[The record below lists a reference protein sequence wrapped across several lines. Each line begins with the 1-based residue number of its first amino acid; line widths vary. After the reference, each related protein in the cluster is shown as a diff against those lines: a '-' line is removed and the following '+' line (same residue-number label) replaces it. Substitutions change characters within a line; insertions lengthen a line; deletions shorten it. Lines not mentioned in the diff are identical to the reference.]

1 MTNPVP
7 RKISELP
14 LLSALANNDFI
25 PVVDVSDTSSNTSG
39 ETKRVTYL
47 TLQTKIQNSIDT
59 SFTETDPIFSAHVSS
74 DITQTDIDQWAAAY
88 GWGNHAVQGY
98 LQGISAQS
106 INALNDVDTT
116 GVSTDDVLKWNGTSW
131 VAGTGGGGT
140 TINELND
147 VGDVSISSVA
157 TGQVLKYNG
166 TNWVNAAESSGGIDL
181 DDLSVTSDSA
191 SGGGS
196 LSYNNGSGVFTFRP
210 ANLSS
215 YLENVSEDSFPALG
229 GNLSLNNNN
238 IWGTG
243 NIDITGDV
251 KGQGLKLTQNNS
263 SINTTTGTSGEIRR
277 IGGAPYYFDGTKWRE
292 FFLYDSSQT
301 TQDADTDWD
310 DVLIRSTFDSNI
322 NDVRY
327 NVTPTVSDSSV
338 IAVGSPYK
346 VGSGSLRLN
355 GEYIEYPMRSEYS
368 FTGAWTFEAWIYFDD
383 LPAYDSDPFPL
394 FTGNSSSTAKNWGLY
409 VSRKSAGGNM
419 MRFSW
424 YNGNTQDKNNPYP
437 NSSEGLLSTAYGG
450 NSFLN
455 AWNHIAISKDASD
468 GTIRLFVNG
477 QVAGSI
483 VDNDINDPDEIR
495 IGGSEYYGIESDI
508 FVDDLRVTKD
518 TRYSAAFTAPTSPL
532 PVSGSTTTITP
543 PPTEKQ
549 GFITLGSTP
558 TWTGTT
564 GVTPTRQSTG
574 VYRLTFAS
582 GYSNVND
589 YMVIAQTM
597 DQTNPSYV
605 QAERNTSY
613 VEFEVKT
620 QSADAAVNNGAIA
633 VQIINID

>member
-1 MTNPVP
+1 
-7 RKISELP
+7 
-14 LLSALANNDFI
+14 
-25 PVVDVSDTSSNTSG
+25 
-39 ETKRVTYL
+39 
-47 TLQTKIQNSIDT
+47 
-59 SFTETDPIFSAHVSS
+59 
-74 DITQTDIDQWAAAY
+74 
-88 GWGNHAVQGY
+88 
-98 LQGISAQS
+98 
-106 INALNDVDTT
+106 
-116 GVSTDDVLKWNGTSW
+116 
-131 VAGTGGGGT
+131 
-140 TINELND
+140 
-147 VGDVSISSVA
+147 
-157 TGQVLKYNG
+157 
-166 TNWVNAAESSGGIDL
+166 
-181 DDLSVTSDSA
+181 
-191 SGGGS
+191 
-196 LSYNNGSGVFTFRP
+196 
-210 ANLSS
+210 
-215 YLENVSEDSFPALG
+215 
-229 GNLSLNNNN
+229 
-238 IWGTG
+238 
-243 NIDITGDV
+243 
-251 KGQGLKLTQNNS
+251 
-263 SINTTTGTSGEIRR
+263 
-277 IGGAPYYFDGTKWRE
+277 
-292 FFLYDSSQT
+292 
-301 TQDADTDWD
+301 
-310 DVLIRSTFDSNI
+310 
-322 NDVRY
+322 
-327 NVTPTVSDSSV
+327 
-338 IAVGSPYK
+338 
-346 VGSGSLRLN
+346 
-355 GEYIEYPMRSEYS
+355 MRSEYS
-368 FTGAWTFEAWIYFDD
+368 FTGAWTFEAWIYFDA
-383 LPAYDSDPFPL
+383 LPTNDSDPFPL
-394 FTGNSSSTAKNWGLY
+394 FTGNSNSTAKNWGLY
-409 VSRKSAGGNM
+409 VSRKSAGGNI

-437 NSSEGLLSTAYGG
+437 NSSEGLLSAAYGG
-450 NSFLN
+450 TSFLN

-564 GVTPTRQSTG
+564 GVTPTQQSTG

-582 GYSNVND
+582 GYSNVSD

>member
-25 PVVDVSDTSSNTSG
+25 PIVDVSDTSSNISG

-47 TLQTKIQNSIDT
+47 TLQTKLQNSINT

-166 TNWVNAAESSGGIDL
+166 TNWVNAAESSSGIDL
-181 DDLSVTSDSA
+181 DDLSVTSNSA

-196 LSYNNGSGVFTFRP
+196 LAYNSSNGVFTFRP

-215 YLENVSEDSFPALG
+215 YLQDVADDSDPALG

-238 IWGTG
+238 ITGTG
-243 NIDITGDV
+243 NINIDGDV
-251 KGQGLKLTQNNS
+251 KGHGLRLTENNS
-263 SINTTTGTSGEIRR
+263 DINSTIGALGEIRR
-277 IGGAPYYFDGTKWRE
+277 IAQAPYYFDGTRWRE
-292 FFLYDSSQT
+292 FFLFDPSQDV
-301 TQDADTDWD
+301 QDADTDWD
-310 DVLIRSTFDSNI
+310 NVLIRSTFDSDI

-338 IAVGSPYK
+338 TAVGSPFK

-355 GEYIEYPMRSEYS
+355 NEYIEYPMRSEYS
-368 FTGAWTFEAWIYFDD
+368 FTGAWTFEAWIYFDV
-383 LPAYDSDPFPL
+383 LPNYDSDPFPL
-394 FTGNSSSTAKNWGLY
+394 FTGNSGTTSKNWGLY
-409 VSRKSAGGNM
+409 VSRASGAGNL

-424 YNGNTQDKNNPYP
+424 YNGNTSDKNDPYP
-437 NSSEGLLSTAYGG
+437 NSSEGLLNNSYGG
-450 NSFLN
+450 TSFLN

-477 QVAGSI
+477 VTAGSI
-483 VDNDINDPDEIR
+483 VDNDINNPDEIR
-495 IGGSEYYGIESDI
+495 VGGSEYWGIDSDI

-518 TRYSAAFTAPTSPL
+518 TRYSTTFTAPTSRL
-532 PVSGSTTTITP
+532 PVSGSTTTVTP

-564 GVTPTRQSTG
+564 GVTPTQQSTG

-589 YMVIAQTM
+589 YMAIAQTM
-597 DQTNPSYV
+597 DQTSPSYV
-605 QAERNTSY
+605 QVERSTSY